1 MKHKFD
7 KFLTI
12 LLVVIILIVI
22 ALLGYLAYDFLSK
35 YFGRKDA
42 ETAVDDFEQQVIQD
56 TAQSNTQVEEN
67 TQVETPTTENTVPNT
82 STGSTTSKKTYTY
95 KGYNMVG
102 TIQIPKTKIKCP
114 IVDTVTPSSIVSAVA
129 VLYGPGLNQV
139 GNTVIVGHNYRDGS
153 FFSNN
158 KKLVVGD
165 KIYITDATGNKVEYT
180 IYNTYIASDQDFSYA
195 VRDTAGKREI
205 SLSTCTQNVNQ
216 RLVIWAKA
224 D

>member
-7 KFLTI
+7 KFLTVLI
-12 LLVVIILIVI
+12 VIIVVIVI

-35 YFGRKDA
+35 YFGKKDA
-42 ETAVDDFEQQVIQD
+42 ETAVDDFEQQVIQEEE
-56 TAQSNTQVEEN
+56 TNTQPEEN
-67 TQVETPTTENTVPNT
+67 IQQQEPPTTENTTSNT
-82 STGSTTSKKTYTY
+82 STSSKKTYTY
-95 KGYNMVG
+95 KGYNMIG

-114 IVDTVTPSSIVSAVA
+114 VVDTVTPSSIVAAVA

-165 KIYITDATGNKVEYT
+165 KIYITDTTGNKVEYT

-195 VRDTAGKREI
+195 VRDTGGKREI
-205 SLSTCTQNVNQ
+205 SLSTCTENVNQ
-216 RLVIWAKA
+216 RLVIWARA